1 MKRFVALTAI
11 LLVSA
16 CSLAPDMHVPETAAP
31 ANFKEAVAADGTPWI
46 KAAPADDQ
54 LGKNWWTQFSNPELN
69 DLQAKAGKGNQ
80 TLQQALARLEEA
92 RAAVDVSRAGLLP
105 SVGLNGNAGRSSSSD
120 TIKNERAHSTF
131 NDFLLS
137 SNVAYETD
145 LWGRVRNQ
153 VAADTSLANAS
164 ADDVAT
170 AELSIRAELATQ
182 YFMLR
187 GYDEMQKLL
196 DETVISYDKAL
207 QLTQNRHAGGVA
219 TESDVTQ
226 AETQLN
232 NAKTRAADTQL
243 KRAQTEHAIA
253 VLVGELPSN
262 FSLPRG
268 PVDTAL
274 PDATAALPAT
284 LLQRRPDVAGAVRRM
299 EAANA
304 EIGVAKAA
312 YFPDLTLSASGG
324 FETGAIHS
332 LLEAPS
338 MLWAFGAAAT
348 MPLFDG
354 GKIAGLTQQA
364 RARYDQTVAS
374 YRQTVLVSY
383 QEVEDA
389 LASLRQL
396 AQENETQQQ
405 ATTAAE
411 KTLDQIRKRYAGG
424 VTNYLDVVVAQ
435 NTALDAEIQSINIH
449 TERMIA
455 TVSLMK
461 AFGGGW
467 VSDAAQTPSTPA
479 GK

>member
-1 MKRFVALTAI
+1 MKRAIALI
-11 LLVSA
+11 SLSLISA
-16 CSLAPDMHVPETAAP
+16 CSLAPQMQVPVTVAP
-31 ANFKEAVAADGTPWI
+31 ANFKEAAASDAGWI
-46 KAAPADDQ
+46 KATPASDQ
-54 LGKNWWTQFSNPELN
+54 LGKDWWTQFSNPELN
-69 DLQAKAGKGNQ
+69 GLQVKAGSSNQ

-92 RAAVDVSRAGLLP
+92 RAVVDVSSAGLLP
-105 SVGLNGNAGRSSSSD
+105 SLGLNGNGGRSSSSGTVGNPHQRT
-120 TIKNERAHSTF
+120 TI
-131 NDFLLS
+131 NDYLLS
-137 SNVAYETD
+137 GNVAFEAD

-153 VAADTSLANAS
+153 VSADTSLAKAS

-170 AELSIRAELATQ
+170 MELSIRSELAQQ

-187 GYDEMQKLL
+187 GYDEMQRLL

-243 KRAQTEHAIA
+243 KRAQTEHGIA

-262 FSLPRG
+262 FSLPRTA
-268 PVDTAL
+268 VDSTLPEVTAGL
-274 PDATAALPAT
+274 PST
-284 LLQRRPDVAGAVRRM
+284 LLQRRPDVSAAVRRM

-312 YFPDLTLSASGG
+312 YFPDLTLSAAGG
-324 FETGAIHS
+324 FEGGAMKS
-332 LLEAPS
+332 LFEAPS
-338 MLWAFGAAAT
+338 LLWAFGAAAT

-354 GKIAGLTQQA
+354 GKISGLTKQA
-364 RARYDQTVAS
+364 RARYDQNVAS

-389 LASLRQL
+389 LAAIRQL
-396 AQENETQQQ
+396 AQESDTQQQ
-405 ATTAAE
+405 AATAAE
-411 KTLDQIRKRYAGG
+411 KTLDQIKKRYAGG

-455 TVSLMK
+455 TVNLMK

-467 VSDAAQTPSTPA
+467 
-479 GK
+479 KN